1 MTISL
6 GKRCV
11 FDQII
16 KTTKAISSLIYNIVL
31 FIYRESSQYRL
42 KVALRVLE
50 SDFLLVGMTENIPE
64 FMEALDYLLPHFF
77 RGAKQ
82 IFEEESK

>member
-1 MTISL
+1 MVS
-6 GKRCV
+6 
-11 FDQII
+11 
-16 KTTKAISSLIYNIVL
+16 